1 MTYTFQAMLTVHF
14 FARGIAKASPEKRIT
29 IYCQLEIAG
38 MHRDTPFSTKLK
50 VPAKYWDGIK
60 VKSSFALAQSI
71 NSELLKIQ
79 IALIDIWKALPVA
92 YPNKTSFDYHDL
104 RHHYFKKQFPC
115 KRSYSFIELWDMM
128 ILQKKIAPSTRRGY
142 RTKRKKILAFL
153 NNEYRSDIDIT
164 CVNKRFLDTMHN
176 WLLKDGQSLNVANKY
191 ITNARSVLD
200 YAVDQEYL
208 SQFPL
213 GKANLNYTPPLEPK
227 YLKSLHRQAIANV
240 TIQALEKVRDTAI
253 FLMYTGFSYCD
264 YVSLTSKHLIS
275 SKGRRCFKKARNK
288 TNIFSMPP
296 LFPEAEEIIL
306 KYGSIENLPRIQID
320 DFNKLLKVLGELAG
334 LTSDTIGF
342 DLSTSVFRE
351 TFCSWCENEMMFS
364 ERVIMYFM
372 GHTSRRQLNTYSN
385 IQPSRIFRE
394 MEMAEKYR
402 KVG

>member
-1 MTYTFQAMLTVHF
+1 MLQITFFL
-14 FARGIAKASPEKRIT
+14 RGSEAAKPSDYCI
-29 IYCQLEIAG
+29 IYCQPAIDGGTRA
-38 MHRDTPFSTKLK
+38 TPFTTRMRCRKMDWNGKEAFSSAPMASNINGHLMTIRKKLMDVWQMLGVLHPEEDHTIK
-50 VPAKYWDGIK
+50 MLMHYYKYG
-60 VKSSFALAQSI
+60 
-71 NSELLKIQ
+71 NSKPLKTEPPG
-79 IALIDIWKALPVA
+79 LIKALDMMVAEKQIKTSTWNTYRTRKKNIVA
-92 YPNKTSFDYHDL
+92 YLKSVGQERISVD
-104 RHHYFKKQFPC
+104 
-115 KRSYSFIELWDMM
+115 E
-128 ILQKKIAPSTRRGY
+128 
-142 RTKRKKILAFL
+142 
-153 NNEYRSDIDIT
+153 ID
-164 CVNKRFLDTMHN
+164 KRFCHSLHAYLRN
-176 WLLKDGQSLNVANKY
+176 HGQSQNVANKH
-191 ITNARSVLD
+191 ITLVRAVLEFC
-200 YAVDQEYL
+200 VDQKFIK
-208 SQFPL
+208 SFPM
-213 GKANLNYTPPLEPK
+213 GRANLKYTAPEEPK
-227 YLKSLHRQAIANV
+227 YLKAQHRNAIIKVN
-240 TIQALEKVRDTAI
+240 IKSLEKVRDTAV
-253 FLMYTGFSYCD
+253 FLMYTGFSYTD
-264 YVSLTSKHLIS
+264 YLSLTSKHLIS

-394 MEMAEKYR
+394 MEISEKYR